1 MSFSTKRC
9 SFWWCLHDWH
19 AQGQGNRHRD
29 WLLRFCC
36 SMLCL
41 AMGSRE
47 MEGQQHRWHGLRAE
61 AGKEDSWVPY
71 QHTTRPQGTRI
82 ILAKLTQHCTCTSE
96 LVSEA
101 RGGPAGFGGSGS
113 QKSTTVDSGR
123 AWYRVTGGEKP
134 HGRHSA
140 TCAHSLSQTSVTGHD
155 KDETSSVLTQS
166 VCFHMLVMQ
175 FSWAYCDA
183 HNTSCYDLCTER
195 LKYPQTIQRWLQFEI
210 SAIFVL

>member
-1 MSFSTKRC
+1 MGWGQR
-9 SFWWCLHDWH
+9 
-19 AQGQGNRHRD
+19 QGRKTG
-29 WLLRFCC
+29 
-36 SMLCL
+36 
-41 AMGSRE
+41 GY
-47 MEGQQHRWHGLRAE
+47 
-61 AGKEDSWVPY
+61 PY
-71 QHTTRPQGTRI
+71 HHTTRPQGARI

-96 LVSEA
+96 VVSEPRERA
-101 RGGPAGFGGSGS
+101 QQVLVALAHRRV
-113 QKSTTVDSGR
+113 QLDSGR

-155 KDETSSVLTQS
+155 KDEMSLVLTQS

-183 HNTSCYDLCTER
+183 HNTSCCDLCTER

-210 SAIFVL
+210 PAIFVL